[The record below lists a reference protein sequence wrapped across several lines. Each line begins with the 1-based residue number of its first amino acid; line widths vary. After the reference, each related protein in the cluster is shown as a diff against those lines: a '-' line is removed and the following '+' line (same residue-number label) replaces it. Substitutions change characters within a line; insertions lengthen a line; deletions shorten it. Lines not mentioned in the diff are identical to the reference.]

1 MKVENIEEWSSKHEA
16 EVQENDAPIEEIQ
29 NRIKELRERENE
41 ERKENEDQIEEE
53 PLQWRYDVEKQ
64 LEIMKIQLQ
73 QTFERNKQ
81 GKSTKRLRGN
91 RMKVKLQKLIISRF
105 ESTCFDWLKFWSQF
119 ETKIDRADITTA
131 SKFSY
136 LKELVIPKNKNYFES

>member
-1 MKVENIEEWSSKHEA
+1 
-16 EVQENDAPIEEIQ
+16 
-29 NRIKELRERENE
+29 
-41 ERKENEDQIEEE
+41 
-53 PLQWRYDVEKQ
+53 
-64 LEIMKIQLQ
+64 MKIQLQ

-119 ETKIDRADITTA
+119 ETKIDRADIITA

-136 LKELVIPKNKNYFES
+136 LKELVIPKDKKYFES

>member
-53 PLQWRYDVEKQ
+53 PLHWRYDVEKQ

-136 LKELVIPKNKNYFES
+136 LKELVIPKDKNYFES

>member
-136 LKELVIPKNKNYFES
+136 LKELVIPKDKNYFES

>member
-105 ESTCFDWLKFWSQF
+105 ESTCFDWLRFWSQF

-136 LKELVIPKNKNYFES
+136 LKELVIPKDKNYFES